1 MHREKDTS
9 STWDGKEK
17 RWQWAWRSILWLER
31 WDWGKTGIENEP
43 SYVSIFSM
51 NFSQKFR
58 NRQKKK
64 RKGKKN
70 QKINLI
76 RIRLMDGEKLL
87 NILAKARNKISA
99 RNWVYYLSSL
109 SFIYKEVNEKEV
121 DHCVGNTHR
130 MQNKLFIWS
139 LFCVD

>member
-1 MHREKDTS
+1 
-9 STWDGKEK
+9 
-17 RWQWAWRSILWLER
+17 
-31 WDWGKTGIENEP
+31 
-43 SYVSIFSM
+43 M

-99 RNWVYYLSSL
+99 RN
-109 SFIYKEVNEKEV
+109 
-121 DHCVGNTHR
+121 
-130 MQNKLFIWS
+130 
-139 LFCVD
+139 